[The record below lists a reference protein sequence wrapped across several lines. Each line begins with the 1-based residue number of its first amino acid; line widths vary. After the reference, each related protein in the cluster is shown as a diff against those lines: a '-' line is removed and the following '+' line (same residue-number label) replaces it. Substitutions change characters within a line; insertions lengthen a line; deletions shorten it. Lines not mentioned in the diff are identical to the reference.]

1 MDHTTILVDLLKLP
15 FGWHLAR
22 IKCLAY
28 IIVALFK
35 IKTVNLTE
43 IATAFPGTAEME
55 SPYKR
60 LQRFFKHVDIK
71 PSLLATFVVA
81 FLPDETYTLSIDRTN
96 GMLGCFPINFL
107 VLSVVHEGIAFP
119 ILWLFLPKKGNS
131 NTTER
136 IELLEKFIH
145 IFGVDTIDRL
155 LGDREFIGETWFAY

>member
-1 MDHTTILVDLLKLP
+1 MTWSSLLPWDVSGDEHTC
-15 FGWHLAR
+15 HRYYAALAFWR
-22 IKCLAY
+22 
-28 IIVALFK
+28 
-35 IKTVNLTE
+35 TVV
-43 IATAFPGTAEME
+43 
-55 SPYKR
+55 
-60 LQRFFKHVDIK
+60 FKHVDIK

-107 VLSVVHEGIAFP
+107 VLSVVHEGMAFP
-119 ILWLFLPKKGNS
+119 ILWLLLPKKGNS